1 MTSDRIDQMRKE
13 AERVHESAMYSAQT
27 QFEYSKSWRRVDRW
41 LGGLAA
47 LLAAISAAAGL
58 SEVVS
63 SRWAGVVALCAA
75 GVGAVGA
82 SRGAPK
88 AKDRAHSAANALLA
102 VQQDARI
109 FINVDLPSLDEGEAR
124 DQLQTLVARTLP
136 CKLASRS
143 DDRPDP
149 RRQQPGDAGRGYE
162 RMQVRPAQSPHLE
175 RPYAVDAR

>member
-1 MTSDRIDQMRKE
+1 MAPTRREIAIQVTSDRIDQMRKE

-63 SRWAGVVALCAA
+63 SRWAGIVALCAA
-75 GVGAVGA
+75 GVGAIGA
-82 SRGAPK
+82 SLGAPK

-124 DQLQTLVARTLP
+124 DQLQTLVARLQELNATAEIP
-136 CKLASRS
+136 SARAWKTAKGNVEAGSQEYGI
-143 DDRPDP
+143 DRP
-149 RRQQPGDAGRGYE
+149 
-162 RMQVRPAQSPHLE
+162 
-175 RPYAVDAR
+175 